1 MRNEL
6 ERIQKVLSSDNS
18 EYLQCQGGCADV
30 LEGEDEEQRRS
41 TKEAFVKITLHFLRR
56 MKEEKLAAY
65 LKSSKGIFPKKA
77 DISKVKIT
85 AANLK
90 TRKSSGTTQS

>member
-6 ERIQKVLSSDNS
+6 KRIQKVLSSDNS

-77 DISKVKIT
+77 GISKVKIT

-90 TRKSSGTTQS
+90 TRKSLGTTQS